1 MITDKKILIFDLGGV
16 ILDIHFDR
24 SFAALIKM
32 GVPAEIMNEEDCLLN
47 ATIRDFDRGDITKE
61 FFFDYIATACTN
73 KKLATMEYIAQAWNC
88 MLGEFPD
95 EKIEDIKR
103 LRKRGYRIVMLSNT
117 NEGHWDEIERIFTN
131 ATGEKI
137 EHCFDALYLSYR
149 MHRRK
154 PEKEIFLELLT
165 NENAKP
171 EECIFFD
178 DSEENCDAAR
188 SLGITAIKMER
199 NAPWGDMFS

>member
-16 ILDIHFDR
+16 ILDIYLER
-24 SFAALIKM
+24 SFAALIQM
-32 GVPAEIMNEEDCLLN
+32 GVPAEMMNEEDCLLN

-61 FFFDYIATACTN
+61 QFFDYVATACSD
-73 KKLATMEYIAQAWNC
+73 KLLATPERIAEVWNR
-88 MLGEFPD
+88 MLGEFPN
-95 EKIEDIKR
+95 EKTEYIKE
-103 LRKRGYRIVMLSNT
+103 LRRRGYRIVMLSNT
-117 NEGHWDEIERIFTN
+117 NDGHWDEIERIFTN

-137 EHCFDALYLSYR
+137 ENCFDALYLSYR

-154 PEKEIFLELLT
+154 PEKEIFLELLE
-165 NENAKP
+165 NEKAKP

-199 NAPWGDMFS
+199 NAPWGDIFS

>member
-16 ILDIHFDR
+16 ILDIYLER
-24 SFAALIKM
+24 SFAALIQM
-32 GVPAEIMNEEDCLLN
+32 GVPAEMMNEEDCLLN

-61 FFFDYIATACTN
+61 QFFDYVATACSD
-73 KKLATMEYIAQAWNC
+73 KLLATPERIAEVWNR
-88 MLGEFPD
+88 MLGEFPN
-95 EKIEDIKR
+95 EKTEYIKE
-103 LRKRGYRIVMLSNT
+103 LRRRGYRIVMLSNT
-117 NEGHWDEIERIFTN
+117 NDGHWDEIERIFTN

-137 EHCFDALYLSYR
+137 ENCFDALYLSYR

-154 PEKEIFLELLT
+154 PEKEIFLELLE
-165 NENAKP
+165 NEKAKP

>member
-16 ILDIHFDR
+16 ILDIYLER
-24 SFAALIKM
+24 SFAALIQM
-32 GVPAEIMNEEDCLLN
+32 GVPAEMMNEEDCLLN

-61 FFFDYIATACTN
+61 QFFYYVATACSD
-73 KKLATMEYIAQAWNC
+73 KLLATPERIAEVWNR

-117 NEGHWDEIERIFTN
+117 NDGHWDEIERIFTN

-137 EHCFDALYLSYR
+137 ENCFDALYLSYR

-154 PEKEIFLELLT
+154 PEKEIFLELLE
-165 NENAKP
+165 NEKAKP

-178 DSEENCDAAR
+178 DSEENCESAR
-188 SLGITAIKMER
+188 SVGITAVKMER
-199 NAPWGDMFS
+199 NAPWGDIFQ